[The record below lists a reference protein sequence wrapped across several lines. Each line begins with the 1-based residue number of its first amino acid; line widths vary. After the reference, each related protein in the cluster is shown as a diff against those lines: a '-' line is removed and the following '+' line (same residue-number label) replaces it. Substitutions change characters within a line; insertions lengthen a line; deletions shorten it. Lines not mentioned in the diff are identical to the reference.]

1 VFKDGKQTLGFK
13 RVQFVRHVQD
23 CMPQE
28 PGIGIQPY
36 GLDLEPAFVAA
47 ELDSSR

>member
-1 VFKDGKQTLGFK
+1 MGNRHCGFK
-13 RVQFVRHVQD
+13 RVQFVRYVQD

-28 PGIGIQPY
+28 PGIGIQRD